1 MQLKNSSLRWR
12 LGIVASIAMTLLALY
27 PQATVWR
34 GGARGWAG
42 IYFSCHADES
52 SYEAYIRALIDG
64 RPRRNDPYSGRDDVA
79 SAPLSESLFSIQFI
93 PAYAIALP
101 ARLLHLQVDTAFT
114 ILTALVAF
122 ASTLVLFRLIA
133 LVTNDVRVAAAGAL
147 IVLCC
152 GALARTFISTRL
164 TGSWSIAPAYF
175 PFLRSYLPAAPFP
188 LFFILCALVW
198 RMLVSED
205 KRTKLIAALIAGATF
220 ALLIFSYFYLW
231 TAATAWLCGL
241 ALLWLIVRPE
251 KFWRDF
257 KYIAL
262 VNLIALLAF
271 VPYWILLSR
280 RATTTDVVQA
290 LARSHRPDIF
300 RAPELIAALVLVM
313 LAVGVWRK
321 IFQPQDRRVLFT
333 ASLALL
339 PLAVF
344 NQQVLTGHSLQPVHY
359 ELFIANYAALAALI
373 MAAAL
378 IFKRQLS
385 VSGSKTNL
393 ALASL
398 ALLALC
404 CGVIESRYAIK
415 THVEVNRIRDEIK
428 PAGLRLAQLNDE
440 VKTQGRSFPIVLATN
455 IIQADELPV
464 YMSDAVLWS
473 PHMRAFAGV
482 SLPEDK
488 ERYYKLLYY
497 TGTDEAQFADLLK
510 NTRIAPSTI
519 FGWER
524 INPRLGAD
532 PKPVTPDEIREEVRR
547 YSDFTASFQRAQA
560 AQPKLSYIVTP
571 ASKPADLSNL
581 DRWYERDAG
590 ERVGNS
596 ILYRVALR

>member
-1 MQLKNSSLRWR
+1 MQLESSSLRWR
-12 LGIVASIAMTLLALY
+12 LGIVAAVAMTLLALY

-34 GGARGWAG
+34 GGTHQWSGN
-42 IYFSCHADES
+42 YFSCHADES

-79 SAPLSESLFSIQFI
+79 NAPLPESLFSIQFV
-93 PAYAIALP
+93 PAYALALP
-101 ARLLHLQVDTAFT
+101 ARVFNLQVDTAFT
-114 ILTALVAF
+114 LLTALVAF
-122 ASTLVLFRLIA
+122 ASTLALFRLIA
-133 LVTNDVRVAAAGAL
+133 MVTNDERVAAAGAL

-152 GALARTFISTRL
+152 GALARTSISTRL
-164 TGSWSIAPAYF
+164 TNSWSIAPAYF

-188 LFFILCALVW
+188 LFFILCTLMW
-198 RMLVSED
+198 LMLASED
-205 KRTKLIAALIAGATF
+205 KRARLIAALVAGAIF

-231 TAATAWLCGL
+231 TAAAAWLCGL

-251 KFWRDF
+251 NFWRDF

-262 VNLIALLAF
+262 VNFIALLAF

-300 RAPELIAALVLVM
+300 RAPELIAALVLLL
-313 LAVGVWRK
+313 LAVGVWREV
-321 IFQPQDRRVLFT
+321 FQLQDRRVLFT
-333 ASLALL
+333 ASLALM

-359 ELFIANYAALAALI
+359 ELFIANYSALTALI
-373 MAAAL
+373 LTSAL
-378 IFKRQLS
+378 IFKRQLTAS
-385 VSGSKTNL
+385 SGKSNL
-393 ALASL
+393 ALACL
-398 ALLALC
+398 ALLALS
-404 CGVIESRYAIK
+404 CGMIESRYAIK
-415 THVEVNRIRDEIK
+415 NHFEVNRIRDEIK
-428 PAGLRLAQLNDE
+428 PVGLRLAQLKDE
-440 VKTQGRSFPIVLATN
+440 AKQQHVFPIVLTTN

-464 YMSDAVLWS
+464 YTFDAVLWS

-524 INPRLGAD
+524 INSRLGAD

-547 YSDFTASFQRAQA
+547 YSDFKASFQREQA
-560 AQPKLSYIVTP
+560 AQPKLSYVVTP
-571 ASKPADLSNL
+571 ALKPADLSNL
-581 DRWYERDAG
+581 DRWYTRDAG